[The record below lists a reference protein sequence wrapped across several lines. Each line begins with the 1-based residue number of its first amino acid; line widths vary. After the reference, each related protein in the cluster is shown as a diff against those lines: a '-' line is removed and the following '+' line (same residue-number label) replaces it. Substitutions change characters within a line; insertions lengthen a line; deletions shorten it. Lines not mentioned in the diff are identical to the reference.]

1 MWVKHDGPNVLEDSK
16 SQCRMERII
25 QIKGMVV
32 LSFSISPNRL
42 LSDGGFLLL
51 DNQYHMTLD
60 KGYVIDPNATYINKS

>member
-1 MWVKHDGPNVLEDSK
+1 
-16 SQCRMERII
+16 MERII